1 MGPEPRTHPSHTPTR
16 AARPSRNWLR
26 VHDRKLPEDLSVV
39 PSRRYRA
46 CPAGRNGISVNDA
59 GKLVL
64 LTPHNGAMDDAV
76 RDDLDAIAPEH
87 RPLFDRLHRLVL
99 DG

>member
-1 MGPEPRTHPSHTPTR
+1 MYRRTTPEYADGQRFHQSQ
-16 AARPSRNWLR
+16 L
-26 VHDRKLPEDLSVV
+26 VGLP
-39 PSRRYRA
+39 
-46 CPAGRNGISVNDA
+46 ISPNDA

-76 RDDLDAIAPEH
+76 RDYLDAIAPEH